1 MSLNLKINK
10 LLKEFETGNK
20 LDSYKELQKI
30 FKKNKRNNLLRYNLA
45 VVQQQLNLNE
55 EARLNYNYLIKIES
69 NIKAMINLYNI
80 DITEANYHNAL
91 LIINKILNI
100 KQIENVHKD
109 KAFILYKLNRI
120 EESKNI
126 CLFYLKKN
134 NKDLV
139 ALNIIGQCLFNEQNY
154 DQAIK
159 IFKNILQVEPKNLS
173 ALNSLG
179 RSYHEKREVKQAE
192 EYFLKALKVDD
203 LSFYVLNNI
212 AGFYREE
219 LDYEK
224 AIDYFKK
231 ALSINPNNAYIYNN
245 LAKIYFDLGN
255 HEEAKKNSLK
265 ALKMKGDDGDIQK
278 TLSFIYLK
286 DHDFENGWNYFE
298 GRLNLDEFV
307 KKNEHI
313 QKLNKKLYRSNNIT
327 NKKNN
332 FLVVREQGVGDE
344 ILYGS
349 MYGELLE
356 NIENVIIEC
365 DPRLLNL
372 FKRSFPKYHKNFVE
386 LGKISNNINEFQKI
400 DYVLYAGSLGKYYRK
415 NINNFNKK
423 SFIKIDQN
431 NLNDMK
437 IKLSIY
443 QKKFKIGISWK
454 SFNNRYAVDKSLKL
468 KDFKNLFNRN
478 DCDFFNLQY
487 GDVNEEINIFNKN
500 SKHNLITIK
509 NIDLYNDFESIA
521 CLLKSL
527 DIFVTISNSTAH
539 LAGSLG
545 VRTILIKP
553 ENYALFHYWNQKKN
567 KTPWYNTVELIEKNK
582 FLNEK
587 KILDNLLNI

>member
-1 MSLNLKINK
+1 
-10 LLKEFETGNK
+10 
-20 LDSYKELQKI
+20 
-30 FKKNKRNNLLRYNLA
+30 
-45 VVQQQLNLNE
+45 
-55 EARLNYNYLIKIES
+55 
-69 NIKAMINLYNI
+69 
-80 DITEANYHNAL
+80 
-91 LIINKILNI
+91 
-100 KQIENVHKD
+100 
-109 KAFILYKLNRI
+109 
-120 EESKNI
+120 
-126 CLFYLKKN
+126 
-134 NKDLV
+134 
-139 ALNIIGQCLFNEQNY
+139 
-154 DQAIK
+154 
-159 IFKNILQVEPKNLS
+159 
-173 ALNSLG
+173 
-179 RSYHEKREVKQAE
+179 
-192 EYFLKALKVDD
+192 
-203 LSFYVLNNI
+203 
-212 AGFYREE
+212 
-219 LDYEK
+219 
-224 AIDYFKK
+224 
-231 ALSINPNNAYIYNN
+231 
-245 LAKIYFDLGN
+245 
-255 HEEAKKNSLK
+255 
-265 ALKMKGDDGDIQK
+265 
-278 TLSFIYLK
+278 
-286 DHDFENGWNYFE
+286 
-298 GRLNLDEFV
+298 
-307 KKNEHI
+307 
-313 QKLNKKLYRSNNIT
+313 
-327 NKKNN
+327 
-332 FLVVREQGVGDE
+332 
-344 ILYGS
+344 

-386 LGKISNNINEFQKI
+386 LGKISNNRNEFQKI

-423 SFIKIDQN
+423 SFLKIDQN

-500 SKHNLITIK
+500 SKNNLITIK

>member
-527 DIFVTISNSTAH
+527 DIFITM
-539 LAGSLG
+539 LSLN
-545 VRTILIKP
+545 VAFVY
-553 ENYALFHYWNQKKN
+553 NY
-567 KTPWYNTVELIEKNK
+567 
-582 FLNEK
+582 
-587 KILDNLLNI
+587 